1 MRERS
6 AQGPLKLHGGMVLGG
21 HVRRRGN
28 GNELPKDVFGH
39 LNVVVGNDQGFLN
52 VLVGITLTH
61 EALNLPGKL
70 Q

>member
-1 MRERS
+1 M
-6 AQGPLKLHGGMVLGG
+6 LGG
-21 HVRRRGN
+21 HVRRGGN
-28 GNELPKDVFGH
+28 GNELPQDVFGH